1 MKLLLSLALLF
12 LLTMGCVNMG
22 NSGSNEKVP
31 LTTSTPSPSAMASAS
46 ASGGVKIGDSVSV
59 DYVGS
64 TTDGKV
70 FDTSV
75 EAEAKK
81 ANLPLRPSYS
91 TLSFTVGAGQMI
103 KGFDSGV
110 VGMKVGEVKTVTLPP
125 AEAYGEMRTDL
136 ITSVPLTQLSNS
148 GINATVGTKLGAGN
162 GLVGT
167 ITAVNATHATINFN
181 HELAGKTLIF
191 KITMRKIN

>member
-167 ITAVNATHATINFN
+167 ITAVNSTHATIDFN